1 MALVDGHNI
10 EQAAFIS
17 TGCNMPTVSTVNDS
31 GPFQNWQGVLAF
43 PCLWALIKTQGHVL
57 ELPTGRLDGG
67 GSLALRSDAL

>member
-1 MALVDGHNI
+1 
-10 EQAAFIS
+10 
-17 TGCNMPTVSTVNDS
+17 MPTVSTVNDS